1 LNNRLKKATGYIF
14 SRAQKGF
21 TSDRH
26 IQVVLINVAEMISHC
41 KTNDIPGAILSIDQ
55 AKAFDSI
62 SHKYMREV
70 YKFFGFGPN
79 FTKLLETLGNNRTVC
94 IAFEDGSF
102 SVPFDLECGR
112 AQGNTSS
119 PTEYN
124 MGQQILLFKIEHCPE
139 IRSLYQNHFITRPL
153 KMPEIANSFEP
164 PPPATDTLDP
174 KFRNEC
180 GFETSKCDGFADDNT
195 AGTIFE
201 FASLSTLKR
210 VLDDFALFS
219 GLRCNSEK
227 TVLMQVGRKPEV
239 SDEIKSL
246 GFVLADSIHILG
258 MDIDSE
264 LDLLDNNFD
273 RTLSSLKK
281 SIEFWKCFHLTLP
294 GRINV
299 IKSLLI
305 SQVIYLGSLLMPS
318 PVKLKKIQDLLD
330 KFAACLVNRGGWVYL
345 I

>member
-1 LNNRLKKATGYIF
+1 
-14 SRAQKGF
+14 
-21 TSDRH
+21 
-26 IQVVLINVAEMISHC
+26 
-41 KTNDIPGAILSIDQ
+41 DQ

-79 FTKLLETLGNNRTVC
+79 FTKLLETLGNNRTAC
-94 IAFEDGSF
+94 IAFDDGSF
-102 SVPFDLECGR
+102 SAPFDLECGR

-124 MGQQILLFKIEHCPE
+124 MGHQILLFKIELCPE
-139 IRSLYQNHFITRPL
+139 IRSLYQNHFVARPL
-153 KMPEIANSFEP
+153 KQPVIANIFEP
-164 PPPATDTLDP
+164 PPPNDILDP

-201 FASLSTLKR
+201 FESLSAVKR

-219 GLRCNSEK
+219 GLRCNSEQ

-246 GFVLADSIHILG
+246 GFTLADSIHILG

-264 LDLLDNNFD
+264 LELLDKNFD
-273 RTLSSLKK
+273 R
-281 SIEFWKCFHLTLP
+281 I
-294 GRINV
+294 
-299 IKSLLI
+299 
-305 SQVIYLGSLLMPS
+305 
-318 PVKLKKIQDLLD
+318 LD
-330 KFAACLVNRGGWVYL
+330 
-345 I
+345 